1 MSIMHNECKEAIA
14 QQGHNDA
21 ASNLFNN
28 SGPLIPG
35 DLMQPSRD
43 TAIKIIW
50 QSVKGC
56 CVPGLGGI
64 GQQCR

>member
-1 MSIMHNECKEAIA
+1 MFEPGGQCMSIMHNECKEAIA

-35 DLMQPSRD
+35 DLMQPRIQQSR
-43 TAIKIIW
+43 
-50 QSVKGC
+50 SYGNLSRV
-56 CVPGLGGI
+56 VVYLG
-64 GQQCR
+64 

>member
-1 MSIMHNECKEAIA
+1 MFEPSGQCMSIMHNECKEAIA

-35 DLMQPSRD
+35 DLMQPRTQQSR
-43 TAIKIIW
+43 AHGNLSRI
-50 QSVKGC
+50 V
-56 CVPGLGGI
+56 VYLG
-64 GQQCR
+64 